1 MSGEGESR
9 AIACPECGTQI
20 DVKDILYRQVED
32 ELRKAFNKQLADE
45 KRKYE
50 AQGKILEEQRQS
62 VENER
67 TRLQESIQ
75 DGIAKRLA
83 AEKNAL
89 KDQIRKE
96 IVAEKTDELRAM
108 QDELNKKSEQVKE
121 LNFTKAKIL
130 QLEREK
136 SEAKVEAELKAATEF
151 SEKLKLEKERIQLAA
166 DARVELKLKEKE
178 NVIDDLNGR
187 LQEAQR
193 KAEEGSSRL
202 QGEAQEL
209 AIEEWLR
216 KAFPLDTIAE
226 IKKGARGGDCLHI
239 VNSITRQSCGSI
251 YYESKRTKDFQP
263 KWIEKFKEDMLAKR
277 ANIGV
282 IVTEAMPGDMQR
294 MGLKDGVWVCS
305 FEEFKGLC
313 TVLRESVIQINSTI
327 VAQENKGEKMSML
340 YDYLTSSE
348 FKLAIEAIV
357 EGFAQ
362 MQTDLNSEKR
372 AMESAWKKREK
383 QIEKVLLSTNHMY
396 SSFKGIA
403 GSAIPNVS
411 QLELKQG
418 NLLTENEA

>member
-121 LNFTKAKIL
+121 LNFAKAKIL

-226 IKKGARGGDCLHI
+226 IKKGARGGDCLQI
-239 VNSITRQSCGSI
+239 VNTTTRQGCGSI

-277 ANIGV
+277 ANVGV

-418 NLLTENEA
+418 NLLTENEI